1 MNKLDIV
8 KFVKKYNISSRLI
21 DEDRLIYLLEKLQNI
36 LEENIPGDLV
46 ELGCNIGTTTI
57 FIKRLLN
64 YYKSDKKLYVYDSWK
79 GLPEK
84 NVFDISN
91 SKEKR
96 YEKGCYSISKN
107 IFIDN
112 LIRNNISIP
121 NIYSG
126 NFKDISDKNY
136 PDKICF
142 AVFDGH
148 FYTSIL
154 DSFKKTYN
162 KVQIG
167 GEIVIIRHGDPT
179 LPGIKKACAD
189 FLFSKDE
196 LVNKSLKHYIA
207 SVIKL

>member
-21 DEDRLIYLLEKLQNI
+21 DEDRLIFLLKKLQNI
-36 LEENIPGDLV
+36 LEKNIPGDLV

-84 NVFDISN
+84 NVFDFSN
-91 SKEKR
+91 GKEKL

-112 LIRNNISIP
+112 LIRNNISTP

-126 NFKDISDKNY
+126 NFKDISDTDY

-142 AVFDGH
+142 GVFDGH

-154 DSFKKTYN
+154 DSFKKIYN
-162 KVQIG
+162 KVQID
-167 GEIVIIRHGDPT
+167 GEIIIIRYGDPS

-196 LVNKSLKHYIA
+196 IVEQSLQYNIA
-207 SVIKL
+207 TVVKQ

>member
-21 DEDRLIYLLEKLQNI
+21 DENKLIYLLKTLQNI
-36 LEENIPGDLV
+36 LEENIPGDIV

-64 YYKSDKKLYVYDSWK
+64 YYKSDKNLYVYDSWK

-84 NVFDISN
+84 NEFDFSN
-91 SKEKR
+91 NTEKR
-96 YEKGCYSISKN
+96 FEKGCYSISKN
-107 IFIDN
+107 LFIDN

-121 NIYSG
+121 TIYSG
-126 NFKDISDKNY
+126 NFKDISDTNF
-136 PDKICF
+136 PNKICF

-154 DSFKKTYN
+154 ESFKKTYY
-162 KVQIG
+162 KIQIG
-167 GEIVIIRHGDPT
+167 GKIVIIRYGDPS
-179 LPGIKKACAD
+179 LPGIKKACTD
-189 FLFSKDE
+189 FLSSKNE
-196 LVNKSLKHYIA
+196 IIEQSLQYNIA
-207 SVIKL
+207 TIVKQ